1 MKIPNLYL
9 LSRGKSSQIDLINSL
24 AAEFNIKPFLIDI
37 LDYNH
42 SITMQK
48 ECIIING
55 EKVISPT
62 IFYHYGLS
70 ANYLTVP
77 DYTYNRRN
85 WTYFQD
91 SQPILEQLNSQALSL
106 MSYASNQKGCITI
119 NNPVDSFDLKS
130 RLIQY
135 MTLKSLGLNTPEYIL
150 TNSIAALKKTDF
162 YSNINYILWSYP
174 DSDSPIKSLKK
185 MNLSKL
191 LNDKTDIPYL
201 FMSQVSGTEVR
212 AWFLDNKPL
221 LACSIKN
228 PEYDVDSTEMLEKFS
243 YHKPGKSLYNLG
255 EILNKTFTGFYEMH
269 GIIDENGDLTIYNID
284 LVPDFMYLG
293 SQGQK
298 YLASEFLISLLEKF
312 DISVENKV
320 EMPEAESR
328 TGVFLGRM
336 LESLFA
342 AEGAN

>member
-1 MKIPNLYL
+1 MKMPKLYL
-9 LSRGKSSQIDLINSL
+9 LSKGKSSQIDLIYYL
-24 AAEFNIKPFLIDI
+24 AAEFNIKSFLIDI
-37 LDYNH
+37 YDYNH
-42 SITMQK
+42 SITLNQVG
-48 ECIIING
+48 IIIDG
-55 EKVISPT
+55 ETVISPA
-62 IFYHYGLS
+62 IFYQYGLS
-70 ANYLTVP
+70 ADYLTVP
-77 DYTYNRRN
+77 DYTDNRKN

-106 MSYASNQKGCITI
+106 MSYATQQKGCITI

-135 MTLKSLGLNTPEYIL
+135 KTLKSLGLNTPEFIL
-150 TNSIAALKKTDF
+150 TNSLSALKITEIYNNSD
-162 YSNINYILWSYP
+162 NILWSYP

-185 MNLSKL
+185 INLNKL

-212 AWFLDNKPL
+212 AWFLDDKPL

-228 PEYDVDSTEMLEKFS
+228 PEYDVDSTEMLEKFT

-255 EILNKTFTGFYEMH
+255 ESLKKHFKGFFEMH

-298 YLASEFLISLLEKF
+298 YLACEFLISLLEKF
-312 DISVENKV
+312 NINVENKA
-320 EMPEAESR
+320 ELPETESR
-328 TGVFLGRM
+328 IGVFLGRM